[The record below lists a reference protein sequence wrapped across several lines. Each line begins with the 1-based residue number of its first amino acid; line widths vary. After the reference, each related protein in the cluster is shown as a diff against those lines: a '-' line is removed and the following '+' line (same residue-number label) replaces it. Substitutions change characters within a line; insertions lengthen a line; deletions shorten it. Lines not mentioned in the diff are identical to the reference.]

1 MNLKFPNYY
10 KKNNNVPIFYITNC
24 ESNVLNSS
32 RDFSITFDELK
43 DIEDYNNYYFIEFV
57 E

>member
-24 ESNVLNSS
+24 ESNVFKSS

-43 DIEDYNNYYFIEFV
+43 YIEDYNNYYFIEFV